1 MSLRASCVVSPVYIL
16 KSLLEPRTRP
26 SDASLEEEEE
36 EEEEEDTKAASVQH
50 TD

>member
-36 EEEEEDTKAASVQH
+36 EEEDTKAASVQH